1 MKKSLKFTACGL
13 FIKETV
19 LIDTIYSEG
28 GMNSDGSIRCI
39 ETTKQAATY
48 KPVLVWN
55 PKKYNKE
62 IYIKA
67 QS

>member
-13 FIKETV
+13 FIKETM

-28 GMNSDGSIRCI
+28 GMNNDGSIRCI
-39 ETTKQAATY
+39 ETIKQAATY

>member
-13 FIKETV
+13 FIKEIV
-19 LIDTIYSEG
+19 LVDVICSEG

-39 ETTKQAATY
+39 ETITQAATY
-48 KPVLVWN
+48 EPVLVWN
-55 PKKYNKE
+55 PRKYNKE
-62 IYIKA
+62 FIAKA